1 MQYEVIASFIICYIA
16 SPDTIT
22 VISMLA
28 LMPVVCPTAGP
39 GIYQLWELA
48 ICWVLEGHYCDY
60 DQSKAGLP
68 GWAMAL
74 PNIYDK

>member
-39 GIYQLWELA
+39 GVYQLWELA
-48 ICWVLEGHYCDY
+48 ICWVLEGNLWLWSEQGRIPRVGHGHC
-60 DQSKAGLP
+60 P
-68 GWAMAL
+68 
-74 PNIYDK
+74 PIIR